1 MEESLEQPGIF
12 RILVSTGMVGVPSGI
27 VTSHDMDRADEAATE
42 MKKSILPEFFPRRK
56 CYVLSDGREVQDPT
70 GMQSTILHAVWWRA
84 TLDVAALDEMVKK
97 LDGKQ

>member
-42 MKKSILPEFFPRRK
+42 MKSILPEFFPRRK
-56 CYVLSDGREVQDPT
+56 FHVLSDGREVQDPT
-70 GMQSTILHAVWWRA
+70 GMQSSILHAVWWRA
-84 TLDVAALDEMVKK
+84 TLDVAALDEMVEK